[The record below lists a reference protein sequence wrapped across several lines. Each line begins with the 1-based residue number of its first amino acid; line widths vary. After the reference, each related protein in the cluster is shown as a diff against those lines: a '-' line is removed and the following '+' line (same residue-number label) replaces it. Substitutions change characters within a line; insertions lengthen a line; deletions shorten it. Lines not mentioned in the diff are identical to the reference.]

1 MEQTFVPATKTS
13 HGYQGKING
22 KTYVVPHSRLDIYNP
37 KGYATPLRHAI
48 VTSLSHVKN
57 NNPNLTPEELTRVH
71 EHIKNLHGG
80 QEPAKLEEMKAP
92 IRGDVF
98 HHHQT
103 LVAKKT
109 LRMPDAMV
117 NVLGG
122 QTKEEA
128 REHLKKMGWTKKQ
141 IHDHEHA
148 VNEEY
153 DYPDPGPSHPH
164 QVGDTVNYFHGTRG
178 HIRQGKIIAHD
189 PTHVTIR
196 PVNSPYSY
204 KIAHKDVLKE
214 DTMLNEA
221 KLFPHLDDSA
231 DSHKMRMVHALT
243 TYDRKQADAHK
254 KNPRRY
260 HNPYAIGHYLH
271 AADAAHEEM
280 KKGTSPAEAVNN
292 NFVGHL
298 ADHLHKQLG
307 TGDTSTDTKR
317 RALFKEHS
325 GSEKRLNPDGS
336 YKAGLKVTVDGKPGE
351 ISHVHHSQEHPKYPH
366 SYKVT
371 DLSANDP
378 YKQTRLRGNTF
389 ISHHDIKPVNEAVEP
404 AKEGE
409 SEIERA
415 WREKRERDLD
425 KLRAKT
431 FKIDWVHRDPYT
443 GRRKPR
449 LEESS
454 EQLQEHGYV
463 GFDHKGNRHEV
474 EAPTSYAAHQMIIA
488 KAKTPKS
495 QQHKVHASL
504 AELDTPEGRKQYY
517 HTASESVEQ
526 LNELK
531 KSTLKSYIGK
541 AAKDIR
547 QQERGLHRD
556 MEAANRTKSL
566 LRAKRY
572 DRNIDTAIHKGDKRI
587 EGIARATEKLEESLQ
602 PPTKAFMNAPENK
615 AMYAHLKTKKREEKK
630 AAKSERPGLTD
641 RFLRRFGE
649 EHTPEDVLAEK
660 VLTSAETAKKEE
672 IVHSLKPKLQSFKS
686 RYGAEKGKSVMYAV
700 ATKQAKKLAEQVYP
714 TGTKVSVPH
723 KGQMVVGKVVRYDKG
738 EKHGS
743 PFYVVDHGAYESAK
757 VPAHKVKLHM
767 ASHRSNVGDGPY
779 LPSLEEA
786 KDKKS
791 EYTTKGK
798 FDYKKFS
805 KDRQKNPHKFIAGLG
820 EGVNIDRNAYHKDA
834 PLSKPAVPTTQKK
847 DGDSKWLEK
856 LFPHSPKNKHG
867 FLPEARLAMPLK
879 GHPYHHKTDAE
890 LHYIIKDAGEA
901 EKAVGTHNVTA
912 THKYADQQNDA
923 ATVLG
928 YRQRG
933 GKQLSESKKE
943 ENPFRYHMDKVN
955 HYLTMKNPDKT
966 KAKFHFGQAIKHHA
980 EGDKILKSLKESEEV
995 EQLDEISLGL
1005 AHKVHDA
1012 RIERGDEAQRQAV
1025 RGPYHNQA
1033 QRKANKEYEKADKTG
1048 EYIGRKNK
1056 ALAFGKERLMKETL
1070 DQLDEDLN
1078 MGPGVHKV
1086 IKAFLNKQPLEG
1098 KKLSTDGKRLDGN
1111 WLGGRGIA
1119 HHEGGKV
1126 HLNDLGSRSGQQVH
1140 RAIKKHLTYG
1150 SGSNVPHYET
1160 ELHESH
1166 SSTYKTVK
1174 NVLNEMMTRKHFQQV
1189 ADVIKA
1195 HPDAKKR
1202 KELAQHHAGIFK
1214 ASNPRFDQKKF
1225 YAAAGVSGD

>member
-1 MEQTFVPATKTS
+1 MEQKFVPATKTS
-13 HGYQGKING
+13 HGYQGQING

-57 NNPNLTPEELTRVH
+57 NNPNLTPEELARVH

-80 QEPAKLEEMKAP
+80 QEPAKLEEAKAP

-117 NVLGG
+117 GVLGG

-141 IHDHEHA
+141 IHDHEHSI
-148 VNEEY
+148 NEESEH
-153 DYPDPGPSHPH
+153 GH

-243 TYDRKQADAHK
+243 TYDRKQAEAHK
-254 KNPRRY
+254 KNPRRN

-351 ISHVHHSQEHPKYPH
+351 ISHVHHSPEHPKYPH

-371 DLSANDP
+371 DLSAKDP

-389 ISHHDIKPVNEAVEP
+389 ISHHDIKPVNESV
-404 AKEGE
+404 
-409 SEIERA
+409 
-415 WREKRERDLD
+415 
-425 KLRAKT
+425 
-431 FKIDWVHRDPYT
+431 
-443 GRRKPR
+443 
-449 LEESS
+449 
-454 EQLQEHGYV
+454 EQLHEHGYV

-649 EHTPEDVLAEK
+649 EHMPEEVLAEK

-757 VPAHKVKLHM
+757 VPAHKVKLHV

-805 KDRQKNPHKFIAGLG
+805 KDREKNPHKFIAGLG

-834 PLSKPAVPTTQKK
+834 PLSKPAVPTKQKK

-995 EQLDEISLGL
+995 EQLDE
-1005 AHKVHDA
+1005 
-1012 RIERGDEAQRQAV
+1012 
-1025 RGPYHNQA
+1025 
-1033 QRKANKEYEKADKTG
+1033 
-1048 EYIGRKNK
+1048 
-1056 ALAFGKERLMKETL
+1056 
-1070 DQLDEDLN
+1070 DLN
-1078 MGPGVHKV
+1078 MGPGTHKV